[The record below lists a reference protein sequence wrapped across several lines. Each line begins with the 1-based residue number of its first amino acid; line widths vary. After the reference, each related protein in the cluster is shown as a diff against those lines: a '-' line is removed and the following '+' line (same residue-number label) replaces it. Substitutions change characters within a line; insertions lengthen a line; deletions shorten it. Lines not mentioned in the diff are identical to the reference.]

1 MLTKSPS
8 LASFNQS
15 LEENYQSMKVY
26 EHEHDKFNDSGAA
39 MDAIVFAVETDDQ
52 LCPLDMMQMSG
63 GR

>member
-26 EHEHDKFNDSGAA
+26 ENEHDKFNDSGAA
-39 MDAIVFAVETDDQ
+39 MDGIVFQVETDDQ
-52 LCPLDMMQMSG
+52 LSPLDILQMSG